1 MAEVQ
6 IVFANGK
13 HPGETA
19 GHTSRDRVSFATR
32 RGSCRLRSN
41 LKPQAS
47 SAHLRPL
54 RFGSPNSRIIWVATA
69 LTEYLAS
76 TLALVQPILY
86 FYDHNRAGCDA

>member
-41 LKPQAS
+41 LKPHQ
-47 SAHLRPL
+47 
-54 RFGSPNSRIIWVATA
+54 RIFDHYVLDLPTA
-69 LTEYLAS
+69 E
-76 TLALVQPILY
+76 LY
-86 FYDHNRAGCDA
+86 G